1 MSVLTEHKSIGPT
14 LDAILGRLSYDEEFA
29 KALGEDASKTLDDAG
44 LLMEK
49 SSIEEFMKTE
59 PKRFDLICD
68 RLAELIS
75 PETLANMT
83 EPSCA

>member
-1 MSVLTEHKSIGPT
+1 MTAAAQKHSIGTT

-29 KALGEDASKTLDDAG
+29 KSLGQNASAVLDDAG

-49 SSIEEFMKTE
+49 ESIEQFMKAE
-59 PKRFDLICD
+59 PQRFDLICD

-75 PETLANMT
+75 PDTLANIT
-83 EPSCA
+83 APTCA

>member
-1 MSVLTEHKSIGPT
+1 MTAVSQKSIGTT

-29 KALGEDASKTLDDAG
+29 KALGEDASRTLDDTG
-44 LLMEK
+44 LLMDK
-49 SSIEEFMKTE
+49 QAIEQFMKSE
-59 PKRFDLICD
+59 PQRFDLICD

-75 PETLANMT
+75 PETLAHMT